1 MDEKFNSI
9 NLEVIKRDESRQLKA
24 VAIDMEEKGI
34 DLFDSAHMYKD
45 TAKPYVRKFGYQM
58 INDYLKYLADQI
70 STAVIARQEDAEPKF
85 DINPASG
92 ARPI

>member
-1 MDEKFNSI
+1 MSEKFDSI

-34 DLFDSAHMYKD
+34 DLFDSAHTYRD

-70 STAVIARQEDAEPKF
+70 STAVIIRQDDTEPQF
-85 DINPASG
+85 DVNSAVNN
-92 ARPI
+92 RPI